1 MNQSSNVLSSEDDL
15 LPISSLADLV
25 FCERRAAL
33 HFLEGVW
40 QENQFTA
47 EGHILHE
54 KTHEADTEC
63 RGNVRIV
70 RGLRLRS
77 LRLGLSGIADVVEFH
92 RLDIASLPARA
103 EDAIPQAIALAG
115 TTGLWKPFP
124 VEYKRGKLK
133 HEKSYE
139 IQICGQALCLEEMM
153 NVQTSVG
160 AIFYGKSMR
169 RHDVIFAA
177 ELRQETEMAARR
189 MHELIASGRT
199 PPPVY
204 EKRCESCSLMT
215 ECLPKTIQKRRSV
228 RAYLSRILGE
238 TGEKDESHRPL

>member
-1 MNQSSNVLSSEDDL
+1 MNQSNHVLFSEDDL

-33 HFLEGVW
+33 HFLEGIW

-54 KTHEADTEC
+54 KTHDADTES

-77 LRLGLSGIADVVEFH
+77 LRLGLSGVADVVEFH
-92 RLDIASLPARA
+92 RLAVVSLPVPS
-103 EDAIPQAIALAG
+103 EDAIPKAVALAG
-115 TTGLWKPFP
+115 ATGLWKPFP

-139 IQICGQALCLEEMM
+139 IQLCGQALCLEEMM

-169 RHDVIFAA
+169 RHDVTFSA

-189 MHELIASGRT
+189 MHALIAAGRT

-204 EKRCESCSLMT
+204 EKRCESCSLLS

-228 RAYLSRILGE
+228 KNYLARMLE
-238 TGEKDESHRPL
+238 EP

>member
-1 MNQSSNVLSSEDDL
+1 MNQCGCALYSEDDL
-15 LPISSLADLV
+15 LPISSLADVV

-33 HFLEGVW
+33 HFLEGIW

-54 KTHEADTEC
+54 KTHEEDTES

-77 LRLGLSGIADVVEFH
+77 LRLGLTGVADVVEFH
-92 RLDIASLPARA
+92 RLDDASLPAPSDA
-103 EDAIPQAIALAG
+103 AIPKAIALAG
-115 TTGLWKPFP
+115 TVGLWKPFP

-169 RHDVIFAA
+169 RHGVTFSA
-177 ELRQETEMAARR
+177 ELRQETKMAASR

-204 EKRCESCSLMT
+204 AKRCESCSLLA

-228 RAYLSRILGE
+228 KNYLTCILRE
-238 TGEKDESHRPL
+238 P

>member
-1 MNQSSNVLSSEDDL
+1 MNQSNHVLFSEDDL

-33 HFLEGVW
+33 HFLEGIW

-54 KTHEADTEC
+54 KTHEADTES

-77 LRLGLSGIADVVEFH
+77 LRLGLSGVADVVEFH
-92 RLDIASLPARA
+92 RLDIASLPDPS
-103 EDAIPQAIALAG
+103 EDAIPHAVALAG
-115 TTGLWKPFP
+115 ATGLWKPFL

-153 NVQTSVG
+153 NVQTSIG

-169 RHDVIFAA
+169 RHDVTFSA

-189 MHELIASGRT
+189 MHALIASGRT

-204 EKRCESCSLMT
+204 EKRCESCSLMS

-228 RAYLSRILGE
+228 KNYLTRILGE
-238 TGEKDESHRPL
+238 P